1 MCSWENMLKHWGE
14 TNWTDDES
22 HTPTPPSMKLV
33 VGTIVDYGWPL
44 YVKGPDICV
53 LV

>member
-22 HTPTPPSMKLV
+22 HTPTSPVIATSSLS
-33 VGTIVDYGWPL
+33 DL
-44 YVKGPDICV
+44 
-53 LV
+53 